1 MYRLKKSGIS
11 KNWIER
17 EVRKMKDIEV
27 YNKFAFTVEEA
38 ATVSGIGHNAIR
50 KHILEHDFPCFKEG
64 AKNVIPA
71 QAFLKWLN
79 DRGMARVGMPVT
91 SSIVDRI
98 RRKREMG

>member
-1 MYRLKKSGIS
+1 MNKMAMETA
-11 KNWIER
+11 ER
-17 EVRKMKDIEV
+17 EVKKVKKIEV
-27 YNKFAFTVEEA
+27 YNKFAFTVEGA

-98 RRKREMG
+98 RRKREMA